1 MLQKMLVLTLVP
13 FCLAGAAPSQETPAA
28 DDPFAGI
35 PNVTFTYY
43 DVTGRSPDDVRKD
56 MNTKRFV
63 DPSDNKPVDSLSQWR
78 FGWRM
83 MRSADGQCDPSS
95 ITLNFT
101 AEVKLPRLTGMDGLP
116 KKTVERWQRYYAA
129 LLKHEAG
136 HVGYAW
142 SQRDVL
148 LAALKAS
155 SCADMQATGKAE
167 VAKIGAH
174 DRSYDVETRHGLT
187 QGATFP

>member
-129 LLKHEAG
+129 LRPG
-136 HVGYAW
+136 I
-142 SQRDVL
+142 
-148 LAALKAS
+148 
-155 SCADMQATGKAE
+155 ADMQATGKAE